1 MSDNVTKWLK
11 AAPLPAL
18 ILTIGIYVYAVDE
31 TATQADKAAAIAL
44 ATKTEQAE
52 RLKRIEDKLDVL
64 TEAVAQLNRD
74 TAIRLAV
81 LESKQ
86 KKENR

>member
-18 ILTIGIYVYAVDE
+18 ILGAYVYVYAVDE
-31 TATQADKAAAIAL
+31 KATQADKNAAVAV

-52 RLKRIEDKLDVL
+52 RLKRIEEKLDIL
-64 TEAVAQLNRD
+64 TEAIAQLNRD

-81 LESKQ
+81 LESKH